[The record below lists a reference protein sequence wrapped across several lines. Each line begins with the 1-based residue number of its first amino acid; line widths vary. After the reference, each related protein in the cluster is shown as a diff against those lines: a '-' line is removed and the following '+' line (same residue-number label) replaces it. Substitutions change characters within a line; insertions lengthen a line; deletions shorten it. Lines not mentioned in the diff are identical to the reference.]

1 MADQIRILLAD
12 DHPVV
17 LRGLKASIQENPR
30 NLVIA
35 EEGDG
40 DGALAAIKRLLPEVA
55 ILDVDMPKLD
65 GFGVAREIT
74 KLGLTTKIIFLTLH
88 TDEQIFDSAMQLG
101 AKGYL
106 LKESATQEITTA
118 IDTIKSGRIY
128 ICSAMAAIT
137 MQRRNASPAD
147 DPLLG
152 GLTSTERRILKSIAG
167 GNASKDI
174 AEELSIHFRTVENHR
189 TNICRK
195 LKIEGPNALL
205 RFAMQHKDKL

>member
-17 LRGLKASIQENPR
+17 LKGLKASIQENPR
-30 NLVIA
+30 TTIIA
-35 EEGDG
+35 EAGDG
-40 DGALAAIKRLLPEVA
+40 ESALAAIKKLLPEIA

-65 GFGVAREIT
+65 GFGVAREIR

-101 AKGYL
+101 ASGYL
-106 LKESATQEITTA
+106 LKESAMQEITTA

-152 GLTSTERRILKSIAG
+152 DLTSTERRIVKSIAAG
-167 GNASKDI
+167 HASKDI

>member
-17 LRGLKASIQENPR
+17 LKGLKASIQENP
-30 NLVIA
+30 LATIISEA
-35 EEGDG
+35 GDG
-40 DGALAAIKRLLPEVA
+40 ECALAAIKMLLPEIA

-65 GFGVAREIT
+65 GFGVAREIR

-106 LKESATQEITTA
+106 LKESAMQEITTA

-137 MQRRNASPAD
+137 MQRRNVSHAD

-152 GLTSTERRILKSIAG
+152 SLTSTERRIIKSIAAG
-167 GNASKDI
+167 SVSKDI

>member
-17 LRGLKASIQENPR
+17 LKGLKASIQENPR

-106 LKESATQEITTA
+106 LKESAMQEITTA

-147 DPLLG
+147 HPLLG
-152 GLTSTERRILKSIAG
+152 DLTFTERRIVKSIAA

-205 RFAMQHKDKL
+205 RFALQHKDKL